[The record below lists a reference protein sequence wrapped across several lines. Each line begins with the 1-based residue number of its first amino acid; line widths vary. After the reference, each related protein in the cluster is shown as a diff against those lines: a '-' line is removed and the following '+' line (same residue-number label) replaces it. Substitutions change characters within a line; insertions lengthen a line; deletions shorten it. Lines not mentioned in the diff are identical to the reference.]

1 MVSGKL
7 CIGLKQVTNNDKLY
21 VVTSI
26 FNPQEYQSRYRLY
39 NNFADYIKQFENVE
53 LWTVEL
59 IFEGQNFVVTQSDC
73 PQHIQ
78 LKTDEIL
85 WYKENLLNIGIQHL
99 PVEAKYIAWID
110 ADIVFENP
118 NWSADTIAA
127 LDQYPFVQ
135 MFEEALDLGPDGEV
149 VGRDKSFIYKW
160 LNGNENPKK
169 RGRSG
174 LAWAATRDALDC
186 VGGLIDWGIVGSG
199 DWFMAFSL
207 TQQVT
212 DSSLNRKSGGFSGQA
227 IQAWADLCKK
237 CVAGNVGYVTGSIKH
252 NWHGKKSNRGYNW
265 RWKIL
270 SENKFN
276 PIEDLGYKENGL
288 IKLKSHKPQL
298 LEDIQ
303 QYFQSRDEDDTEK

>member
-1 MVSGKL
+1 MTSNK
-7 CIGLKQVTNNDKLY
+7 KLY

-26 FNPQEYQSRYRLY
+26 FNPEEYQSRYRLY
-39 NNFADYIKQFENVE
+39 RNFADYLKQFANVE

-59 IFEGQNFVVTQSDC
+59 IFEGQEFAVTRADC

-78 LKTDEIL
+78 LKTDEVL

-99 PVEAKYIAWID
+99 PTDAEYIAWID
-110 ADIVFENP
+110 ADIVFENDDWA
-118 NWSADTIAA
+118 NDTITA

-135 MFEEALDLGPDGEV
+135 MFEEACDLGPNGEV
-149 VGRDKSFIYKW
+149 IGRDKSFIYKW
-160 LNGNENPKK
+160 LNGNVDPKK

-207 TQQVT
+207 TEQIT
-212 DSSLNRKSGGFSGQA
+212 DSSLDSKSGGFSGQA
-227 IQAWADLCKK
+227 IQAWADSCKK
-237 CVAGNVGYVTGSIKH
+237 CVAGNVGYVPGLVKH

-265 RWKIL
+265 RWRIL

-276 PIEDLGYKENGL
+276 PIEDLGYRENGL

-298 LEDIQ
+298 LEDIK